1 MSEQMIIVPNQVLK
15 EQQQQQISFQQSP
28 TVQYVNQIS
37 KDPNT
42 VYVQSPVIRKS
53 INAPSSYAQQQ
64 FFQQSLQSPKVVEF
78 QGRQQQQPTQ
88 NQFKQQINQSRSPN
102 FKSVLQSIQNG
113 PVRVIADQ
121 ELTGTPIVRQAAQS
135 QYQIQ
140 PIQQNQYPTQVVTY
154 GQPVQQQQSQQA
166 QVPYASQ
173 QIVLANSVFQQI
185 QNQQQ
190 SLVQQEQEKYQTPGI
205 LQLVNQNP
213 QRVKQQQQQRNLT
226 RRQSLQNLQSY
237 QQFYQSQ
244 QQPNKV
250 SQEKQDDVRSSLNGN
265 LQKQPLQV
273 SVRQSNLQESNRN
286 TVQDD
291 NQTPQAI
298 QQSQSYSNYNLRP
311 QEYQMVSNRVSEAA
325 GPTIQNYTQ
334 VNLQSQSQQQNNND
348 KKHIVVKERV
358 HVVQDIAK
366 IDELEAKIKSLQ
378 NNIELQNK
386 AIHSKESEIADLY
399 TKLLEVDHLKRA
411 KERIEQENQSLK
423 LQIEEWQRRYNVLE
437 LQVFD
442 KPKTQFIATGYSA
455 YDAERLYN
463 SLKIK
468 QEENEALKTT
478 IARLELNQGQD
489 KILKEEL
496 QRFTDLVDLKT
507 KQCEEWKNKYMNQEI
522 LNNKYKIRQD
532 YQEQIISG
540 TLKDNVQVNSE
551 TPKMSMIFN
560 EQNGAY
566 NNLKD
571 VTQLARLVHEKDE
584 TPKRSANSVSY
595 NTSALFKKKYEL
607 NSPTNAAILGT
618 TSYIDDLKQNKKQK
632 HFY

>member
-15 EQQQQQISFQQSP
+15 QQQQQQISIQQAP
-28 TVQYVNQIS
+28 AVQYVNQIS

-53 INAPSSYAQQQ
+53 INTPSSIGQQQ
-64 FFQQSLQSPKVVEF
+64 FFQQPLQSPKIVEF
-78 QGRQQQQPTQ
+78 QGRQQPTQ
-88 NQFKQQINQSRSPN
+88 NQFKQQINQNRSPN
-102 FKSVLQSIQNG
+102 FSSILQSIQNG

-121 ELTGTPIVRQAAQS
+121 EYNGTPVVRQAAQS

-140 PIQQNQYPTQVVTY
+140 PIQQNQITPQVVTY
-154 GQPVQQQQSQQA
+154 GQPVQQQQSQA
-166 QVPYASQ
+166 TVAYASQ
-173 QIVLANSVFQQI
+173 PIILANSVFQQI

-205 LQLVNQNP
+205 FQLANQNP
-213 QRVKQQQQQRNLT
+213 QQVKQQQQQRNLT

-244 QQPNKV
+244 QQQNQV
-250 SQEKQDDVRSSLNGN
+250 GQEKQDDVRSSLNGN
-265 LQKQPLQV
+265 LQKQPLIV
-273 SVRQSNLQESNRN
+273 SVRQSNLQGSNRN
-286 TVQDD
+286 AVQED

-298 QQSQSYSNYNLRP
+298 QQNQSQSSYNLRP
-311 QEYQMVSNRVSEAA
+311 LEYQMVSNRVSEAA
-325 GPTIQNYTQ
+325 GPAVQNYTQ
-334 VNLQSQSQQQNNND
+334 ASLQSQSQQQNNND
-348 KKHIVVKERV
+348 RKHIVVKERV

-378 NNIELQNK
+378 ENIELQNK
-386 AIHSKESEIADLY
+386 VIHSKESEIADLY

-437 LQVFD
+437 LQAFD

-468 QEENEALKTT
+468 QEENDALKTT

-496 QRFTDLVDLKT
+496 QRLTDLVDLKT
-507 KQCEEWKNKYMNQEI
+507 KQCEEWKTKYMNQEI
-522 LNNKYKIRQD
+522 LNNKYKVRQD
-532 YQEQIISG
+532 YQEQIVSG
-540 TLKDNVQVNSE
+540 NFKDNVQVNSE

-560 EQNGAY
+560 EHNGVY
-566 NNLKD
+566 NNVKD

-584 TPKRSANSVSY
+584 TPKRSANSVNY
-595 NTSALFKKKYEL
+595 NTSALFKKKNEL
-607 NSPTNAAILGT
+607 SSPANAAILGT

-632 HFY
+632 QYN